1 MSVLI
6 QGGQLRALALGV
18 RVEQPAKTVPQN
30 ALSSLFTVSGGR
42 VLITGLYGQVTTVI
56 GGTTPSAKLVYS
68 PTSGADTDMVTAVA
82 ITSDAVNTQYSLG
95 ATALVV
101 SAQVGHTLGQVGTHL
116 VNTGTIDL
124 HVSAADATGAIKWT
138 LTYIPLDDGASV
150 AAA

>member
-1 MSVLI
+1 MSVHL

-30 ALSSLFTVSGGR
+30 TLSPLFTVSGGR

-56 GGTTPSAKLVYS
+56 GGTTPSAKIVYN
-68 PTSGADTDMVTAVA
+68 PTTGTDTDMVTAVA
-82 ITSDAVNTQYSLG
+82 ITSDPVNTQYSLG
-95 ATALVV
+95 ATAFVT
-101 SAQVGHTLGQVGTHL
+101 SAQVGHVLGQSGTHV

-124 HVSAADATGAIKWT
+124 HVSAADATGAVKWT

-150 AAA
+150 EAA